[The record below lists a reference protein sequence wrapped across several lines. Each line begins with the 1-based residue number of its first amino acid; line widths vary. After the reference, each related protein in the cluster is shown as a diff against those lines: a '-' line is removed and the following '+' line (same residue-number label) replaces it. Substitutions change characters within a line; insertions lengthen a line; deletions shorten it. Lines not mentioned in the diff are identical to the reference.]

1 MIVNVRLSHST
12 KSLVLLAPMTNKIG
26 VPIVIEITIG
36 STNLSFVL
44 STINQIFMHL
54 NNGVMMCFHTWKYC
68 PSNLV
73 IVLHQPLVLNH
84 FKIFLKFIWFTCDL
98 NHCWFVFW
106 LGHGKIYIL
115 QCNTMMS
122 SMSKIIDT
130 NGGFHNIPL

>member
-54 NNGVMMCFHTWKYC
+54 NNGVMMCFHT
-68 PSNLV
+68 
-73 IVLHQPLVLNH
+73 
-84 FKIFLKFIWFTCDL
+84 
-98 NHCWFVFW
+98 
-106 LGHGKIYIL
+106 
-115 QCNTMMS
+115 
-122 SMSKIIDT
+122 
-130 NGGFHNIPL
+130 